1 MGSIT
6 IDHQLPPTPDHQ
18 LPPTPSHPD
27 HLNNPPPLYW
37 HINAPPHHPS
47 RTSPTCPPFLLL
59 LPPPTPSPHFPIP
72 ALSSLSP
79 PSPQYLSPKDF
90 TTIITPNHLYK
101 RDTWPQVV
109 RRVQE
114 NKLAEFQRTPA
125 DMWRYLEF
133 CWQIKQTY
141 KKGGIKEFI
150 LRERLKWG
158 SGSSGEVVARGSRFR
173 DCEEG
178 EDGDV
183 KILWNDWPYGVDEKI
198 VHLVVWTKFQ
208 LEDDPKTGDLTEE
221 ARAEIDEFV
230 KKKFQVGGRM
240 AGEHII
246 WFKNWAHIKSV
257 KAVEHFHVMLF
268 DPDPEFVREITKGD
282 VPLGIIHTD
291 ELTTNKN
298 CPSTFST
305 TEEETS

>member
-6 IDHQLPPTPDHQ
+6 LTHHQ
-18 LPPTPSHPD
+18 PSSTTDHPD
-27 HLNNPPPLYW
+27 HLDNPPPFYW
-37 HINAPPHHPS
+37 RINAPPHHPS
-47 RTSPTCPPFLLL
+47 RTSPFCPPFLLL
-59 LPPPTPSPHFPIP
+59 KTTTTATSNNL
-72 ALSSLSP
+72 

-90 TTIITPNHLYK
+90 STIITPNHLYK
-101 RDTWPQVV
+101 RDTWPQVR

-133 CWQIKQTY
+133 CWQIKEKY
-141 KKGGIKEFI
+141 KEGGGIKEFI
-150 LRERLKWG
+150 LKERLKWV
-158 SGSSGEVVARGSRFR
+158 SGDGDGGGEVVVARGTRFAE
-173 DCEEG
+173 DTKEG
-178 EDGDV
+178 ENGEEGDV

-198 VHLVVWTKFQ
+198 VHLVVWTKFA
-208 LEDDPKTGDLTEE
+208 LEDDPQTGDLTEE

-240 AGEHII
+240 SGEHII

-282 VPLGIIHTD
+282 IPLGIIHTD

-298 CPSTFST
+298 RPSTFST
-305 TEEETS
+305 TEETS